1 MPNQSSHRL
10 AVARVLSQYK
20 VAANITGVFLIVITV
35 LYVIRLATSS
45 DLWMLG
51 PNGLITFEQFRL
63 DADEF
68 RVGLPETGINLTSI
82 VLIVHG
88 WLYVA
93 YLYTDFRLWSLLRW
107 SLWRFLLIAA
117 GGVVPF
123 LSFFAERHY
132 SKVAERELRELEQKD
147 AK

>member
-1 MPNQSSHRL
+1 MPNPAKHRET
-10 AVARVLSQYK
+10 VTRVLNQYR
-20 VAANITGVFLIVITV
+20 VAANVTGVFLIIITI
-35 LYVIRLATSS
+35 LYVIRLSNST
-45 DLWMLG
+45 DLWLLG
-51 PNGLITFEQFRL
+51 PRGFLWFETFTL
-63 DADEF
+63 DADDF
-68 RVGLPETGINLTSI
+68 RVGLPDTGINLTSI

-132 SKVAERELRELEQKD
+132 RKITLRDIDALPAEETR
-147 AK
+147 